1 MNQVLRTFNFQRG
14 EPKQDPPGT
23 LYGDFGTHELEK
35 SVGGG
40 EGEKKYLA
48 RQCKVCA
55 AHKKRSETRNIYKF
69 CVVPLH
75 KGFCFEKYHSV
86 MNY

>member
-1 MNQVLRTFNFQRG
+1 LPEKQTQRG
-14 EPKQDPPGT
+14 SKQDPQGR
-23 LYGDFGTHELEK
+23 LSGDLRIHKLDKT
-35 SVGGG
+35 VAGG
-40 EGEKKYLA
+40 EGKKKYPA

-55 AHKKRSETRNIYKF
+55 AHEKQSKTRYICKL

-86 MNY
+86 TYY